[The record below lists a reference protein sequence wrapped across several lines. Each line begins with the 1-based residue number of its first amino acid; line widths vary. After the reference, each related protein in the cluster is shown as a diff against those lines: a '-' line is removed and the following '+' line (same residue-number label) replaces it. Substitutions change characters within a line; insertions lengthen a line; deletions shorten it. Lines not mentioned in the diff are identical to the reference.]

1 MECQERAGERGGARR
16 SGAGDQRP
24 AGESGGEGD
33 AWPSGGKRGR
43 GSLQNCLVRLAPGSK
58 RVRFS
63 NLNARPLFE
72 SHRRP
77 NPPGHEKRT
86 GPRVGERGAI
96 AASRIGRG
104 CGSQAGS
111 GPGHRCRFRAP
122 ARWRSGAGISLL
134 RVIYAVGGTR
144 FSTLRAVR
152 VFGATSAARQR
163 RPVPACAGLKGPS
176 GRTGERSPG
185 TTTTIGRTGQRS
197 LPGGAVHR
205 EHPPGG
211 GCHGERAVSLPV
223 GFRPIW
229 AEVR

>member
-77 NPPGHEKRT
+77 TPPGHEEGA
-86 GPRVGERGAI
+86 GPRVGARGAI

-111 GPGHRCRFRAP
+111 GPGQRRCISRTRAM
-122 ARWRSGAGISLL
+122 
-134 RVIYAVGGTR
+134 AVGGGHFAVAR
-144 FSTLRAVR
+144 HLRSWRDAVFDVAR
-152 VFGATSAARQR
+152 REGVWGYVGRPPAAG
-163 RPVPACAGLKGPS
+163 CAGLKGL
-176 GRTGERSPG
+176 T
-185 TTTTIGRTGQRS
+185 GRTGQRS
-197 LPGGAVHR
+197 LPPRTSASGSFAR
-205 EHPPGG
+205 FFLS
-211 GCHGERAVSLPV
+211 RAVRVFRATSAVRRRRAVPV
-223 GFRPIW
+223 
-229 AEVR
+229 